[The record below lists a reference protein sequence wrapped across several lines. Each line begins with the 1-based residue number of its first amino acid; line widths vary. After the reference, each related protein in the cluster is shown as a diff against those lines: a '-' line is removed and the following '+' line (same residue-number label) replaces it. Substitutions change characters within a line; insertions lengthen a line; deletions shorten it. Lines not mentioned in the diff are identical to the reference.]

1 MKHVTALVLAAI
13 FVLTLVYAVYSLAD
27 PVPDTPPVTKT
38 PAITTA
44 PITETE
50 TAPQTTAPLTSEIT
64 TVTVTETAAPDE
76 ATPETVPPVTTTV
89 TTTTG
94 TTGTTAPPPPPIDY
108 SDLAGEY
115 GFAADVDPNRTWA
128 EMVRTG
134 RQIDP
139 SRPML
144 ALTFDD
150 GPGPHTD
157 RLLEILGE
165 NGAKATFFVVG
176 SRLSGREEILR
187 RMASEGHEIGGHSWW
202 HSDLRTLS
210 ERAAADELMMT
221 RQQIFAASGA
231 DSRIVRPP
239 YGAHDEFVRWVAESC
254 GIAFVNWSVD
264 TLDWKNRNA
273 DAVYNA
279 VVGGAY
285 DGAVIL
291 LHDIHGTTVDAMERA
306 IPQLI
311 ADGYQLVTVSEMMAA
326 SGKDFVPGAVYNK
339 K

>member
-1 MKHVTALVLAAI
+1 MKHLTVAVLAAVI
-13 FVLTLVYAVYSLAD
+13 IIALVYAVYSMAD
-27 PVPDTPPVTKT
+27 HTPDTPPVAQTSG
-38 PAITTA
+38 ITTTL
-44 PITETE
+44 PVTESVTTAQTTEPVTSLVTESATE
-50 TAPQTTAPLTSEIT
+50 TA
-64 TVTVTETAAPDE
+64 TESAAPD
-76 ATPETVPPVTTTV
+76 AAVPETEPPVTTT
-89 TTTTG
+89 TAAT
-94 TTGTTAPPPPPIDY
+94 TTAPPPPPIDY

-115 GFAADVDPNRTWA
+115 GFAADVDPSRTWA

-139 SRPML
+139 SKPML

-150 GPGPHTD
+150 GPGPYTD

-176 SRLSGREEILR
+176 SRLSGREELLG
-187 RMASEGHEIGGHSWW
+187 RMASDGHEIGGHSWW
-202 HSDLRTLS
+202 HSSLVTLN
-210 ERAAADELMMT
+210 ERAIADELMMT
-221 RQQIFAASGA
+221 RQVIFAATGV

-239 YGAHDEFVRWVAESC
+239 YGSHGELTRWVAESC
-254 GIAFVNWSVD
+254 GIAYVNWSVD
-264 TLDWKNRNA
+264 TLDWKTRNA

-279 VVGGAY
+279 VIGGAY

-291 LHDIHGTTVDAMERA
+291 MHDIHGTTVEAMERA

-326 SGKDFVPGAVYNK
+326 SGRDFVPGTVYNK